1 MEANVTIIHSPHRDT
16 MREMVSQAIS
26 QHGSTVTPLSGRGQP
41 KGAIL
46 GLTGVWTG
54 RCSVRTTQDRWASIG
69 EDENGWR
76 TLDDVDWVAVA
87 ALDDKRAPSAV
98 DIYFF
103 AVQDFRAAFDEA
115 KAARVKAGQ
124 ALTRGGVW
132 VALDKVDSDRA
143 TAVASGFKDKA
154 LWHVRYPLSP
164 VAAAVEGPPDTQH
177 ATGSATLSI
186 AQAKPLLAAHYGV
199 GIESIEIL
207 IRG

>member
-1 MEANVTIIHSPHRDT
+1 MTTIHSPHRGT
-16 MREMVSQAIS
+16 MREMVARAIS
-26 QHGSTVTPLSGRGQP
+26 EHGSAVTPLSGRGQP
-41 KGAIL
+41 KGAVL
-46 GLTGVWTG
+46 SLKGAWSG

-87 ALDDKRAPSAV
+87 ALDDKRVPSAV

-103 AVQDFRAAFDEA
+103 AVQDFRSAFDEA
-115 KAARVKAGQ
+115 KAARIQAGQ

-132 VALDKVDSDRA
+132 VALDKVESGRA

-154 LWHVRYPLSP
+154 LWHERYPLST
-164 VAAAVEGPPDTQH
+164 VGRSGQSGE
-177 ATGSATLSI
+177 TGERVTATLSI

-199 GIESIEIL
+199 GVESIEIL